1 MSGKA
6 KHQEIAKHI
15 DWNRLHTFLVVG
27 EAGTFTRA
35 GRKLNLSQSAVS
47 RQISILEGE
56 LNTPLFYRTS
66 QGLVFTEAGEDF
78 FNTVKSISDKLA
90 MGLARVNERREKP
103 EGPLRITT
111 TVAFGSAWLSSRMT
125 EFHRIYPDIAVSL
138 ILADNIELDLLH
150 RQADCAIRFRKQTE
164 PTLVQRYLMT
174 VQYHLYGSRTYLAK
188 RGTPKK
194 PEDLDGHD
202 LIVYGDD
209 AAVPIADMN
218 SVLTIGRDAHARP
231 RAPALCVNS
240 VYGIFRAVDSGLG
253 IGALPHYV
261 AEEDPEIVQILP
273 EFSGPT
279 FEVYF
284 VYPEE
289 LRHSKR
295 IDALKSFL
303 IEQSKGERKRQPRKR
318 SVEPRAEEALG

>member
-1 MSGKA
+1 MPAKA
-6 KHQEIAKHI
+6 KALEITKQI

-66 QGLVFTEAGEDF
+66 QGLVFTEAGEDL
-78 FNTVKSISDKLA
+78 FNTIKAISDKLA

-125 EFHRIYPDIAVSL
+125 EFHRIYPDISVSL

-164 PTLVQRYLMT
+164 PTLVERYLMT
-174 VQYHLYGSRTYLAK
+174 VQYHLYGSRTYLERRGKPAK
-188 RGTPKK
+188 PK
-194 PEDLDGHD
+194 DLDSHD

-218 SVLTIGRDAHARP
+218 SVLTIGRPPGSSP
-231 RAPALCVNS
+231 RAAALCVNS
-240 VYGIFRAVDSGLG
+240 VYGIFRAVESGLG

-261 AEEDPEIVQILP
+261 AEENPGIVQVLP

-303 IEQSKGERKRQPRKR
+303 IEQSRGERKRQPRR
-318 SVEPRAEEALG
+318 RGAESRTEEALG